1 MEHSSSYLTKPTYI
15 RPLPAKPFQ
24 FRKHESF
31 DKIVKPIELIKK
43 APIKKP

>member
-1 MEHSSSYLTKPTYI
+1 MEQSSSYLTKPTYI
-15 RPLPAKPFQ
+15 RPTKPLQ

-31 DKIVKPIELIKK
+31 DKIVKPIELIRK